1 MDCSI
6 CDCPRIV
13 RLGRHQ
19 KLIFHAVANRGRAG
33 VSARPPKLCIKGE
46 AILMK
51 KNCIQRV
58 QAFLLALV
66 LICSLAV
73 PVAMAEGEISL
84 NHTAAAM
91 EIGDTLTLTADVAD
105 MLASA
110 GISWKSNNPAVAAVQ
125 GSGAACTVTAE
136 APGAA
141 TITASITTDGG
152 ATHQATCAITVT
164 EPAVPVS
171 RVEISTAAM
180 LNTVEKN
187 DTLQLEA
194 VVYPTDATNQAVS
207 WSSSNPDV
215 ASVDADGTV
224 TGAAPGK
231 TVITA
236 KTEDGGFTATREVEC
251 SGIALSKTSMTLLV
265 NESESLSFPCYGAAS
280 GKNVVWSSSNPSVA
294 DAAAGR
300 ITGHY
305 PGTATV
311 TAVVY
316 GTGYAAS
323 CTVVV
328 EEDVA
333 DAVNCTVQ
341 SGQFCGFDGLL
352 STLNSRSREKTGAGL
367 DYLISLSVPTSQ
379 GILYHGYVSP
389 DAHGH
394 GVGGTEKYYYRAG
407 ASQMSLSEVSFVPR
421 TDFSGTAVISYMG
434 YATNGKSFSGT
445 IRVEVENAGDV
456 SYSTASNRPL
466 EFTAEEF
473 TAICQA
479 RTGRSVKYILFEQ
492 PSASRGT
499 LYYQY
504 SSTGQFSQ
512 RVDGNTKYYTT
523 STPSVNAVTFV
534 PAESYTGTVTVPYTC
549 VDSAGGSYSGKV
561 TITVYSASGTGRGDV
576 EYTAG
581 VGEKVRLDSSDF
593 NDVCREVQ
601 GTSLNYVYFDLPS
614 SREGT
619 LYYDYTSKNDYGG
632 RVSDTT
638 RYYRNSS
645 PRISQI
651 TFVPADGF
659 SGTVTISYT
668 GYDTAG
674 ESFTGNVI
682 IRLADEDGTVYYSTG
697 AGKPL
702 QFEAADF
709 NEACLRSNGASL
721 SRLSFDLPASSRGGL
736 YYDYTS
742 SSGGSRVSSSTSYYR
757 SGTPQLSKVTFVPK
771 SGYTGTVSIPFSGY
785 DVDGSRFTGSV
796 RISVGTP
803 GDGIVKYHTVS
814 GGSVHFN
821 AADFNTACRE
831 ITGDSLSYVRFTPPA
846 SRSGTLYDQYSGL
859 QGSAVTSFTNYY
871 RSGSSRLLD
880 GVSFLAVPGYTGMV
894 SINYTGRSSG
904 GATFSGVV
912 EIQVYAAGG
921 PPTIDGY
928 LPFRDISSSAY
939 YFDAVKW
946 AVNTGI
952 TSGTT
957 ATTFSPDA
965 ACTRAQMVTF
975 LWRAAGSPAPR
986 SSVNPFRDINSGA
999 YYYQAVLWAVEQGIT
1014 SGTSSTTFS
1023 PDAIITRGQT
1033 VMFLYRNAGSPAS
1046 GTGSAFDDVKI
1057 GDYYSSAVR
1066 WAVANGITSGTSATT
1081 FSPSASCTRAQIV
1094 TFLYRTFAGW

>member
-1 MDCSI
+1 M
-6 CDCPRIV
+6 
-13 RLGRHQ
+13 
-19 KLIFHAVANRGRAG
+19 
-33 VSARPPKLCIKGE
+33 
-46 AILMK
+46 LMR
-51 KNCIQRV
+51 KNCIQRA

-66 LICSLAV
+66 LTCSLAV
-73 PVAMAEGEISL
+73 PAAMAEGEIRLDHSTASL
-84 NHTAAAM
+84 EA
-91 EIGDTLTLTADVAD
+91 GKTLTLTADVAD
-105 MLASA
+105 TLASA
-110 GISWKSNNPAVAAVQ
+110 DVSWESSHDTIATVQ
-125 GSGAACTVTAE
+125 PGAGNTCTVTAV

-141 TITASITTDGG
+141 TITASVKDDTSGTTYE
-152 ATHQATCAITVT
+152 AACAVTVT
-164 EPAVPVS
+164 APAVPVTG
-171 RVEISTAAM
+171 VTISNAAT

-187 DTLQLEA
+187 GTLQLEA
-194 VVYPTDATNQAVS
+194 VVSPTGATNRDIS
-207 WSSSNPDV
+207 WSSSAPDV

-224 TGAAPGK
+224 TGVGPGK
-231 TVITA
+231 TVITV
-236 KTEDGGFTATREVEC
+236 KTEDGGFTDTREVEC
-251 SGIALSKTSMTLLV
+251 SGIALSKTSMKLLV

-311 TAVVY
+311 TATVY
-316 GTGYAAS
+316 GTGYTAS

-333 DAVNCTVQ
+333 DAINCTVQ
-341 SGQFCGFDGLL
+341 SGQLCGFDSLL

-379 GILYHGYVSP
+379 GILYYGYVSP

-394 GVGGTEKYYYRAG
+394 GVGGTEKYYYQAG
-407 ASQMSLSEVSFVPR
+407 TSQMSLSEVSFVPR
-421 TDFSGTAVISYMG
+421 TDFSGTAVVSYTG
-434 YATNGKSFSGT
+434 YATNGKSFNGT
-445 IRVEVENAGDV
+445 IRVDVEDVGDV

-479 RTGRSVKYILFEQ
+479 RTGRSVKYIMFEQ

-512 RVDGNTKYYTT
+512 RVDSNTKYYTT
-523 STPSVNAVTFV
+523 STPSVNSITFV

-549 VDSAGGSYSGKV
+549 VDSAGGSYNGKV

-576 EYTAG
+576 EYTTG
-581 VGEKVRLDSSDF
+581 VEEKVRMNASDF

-619 LYYDYTSKNDYGG
+619 LYYDYTSRNHYGSK
-632 RVSDTT
+632 VSDTT

-645 PRISQI
+645 PRISDI

-659 SGTVTISYT
+659 SGTVTIPYT

-674 ESFTGNVI
+674 DSFTGNLVI
-682 IRLADEDGTVYYSTG
+682 RVADEDGTVYYSTG
-697 AGKPL
+697 AGKPV

-721 SRLSFDLPASSRGGL
+721 SRVSFELPASSKGTL
-736 YYDYTS
+736 YYNYTS
-742 SSGGSRVSSSTSYYR
+742 SSGGSRVSASTSYYR
-757 SGTPQLSKVTFVPK
+757 SGAPQLSNVTFVPK
-771 SGYTGTVSIPFSGY
+771 GGYTGTVSIPFSGY
-785 DVDGSRFTGSV
+785 DVDGSRFRGSV
-796 RISVGTP
+796 RISVGTS
-803 GDGIVKYHTVS
+803 DDDIVKYSTVS
-814 GGSVHFN
+814 GGRVYFN
-821 AADFNTACRE
+821 AADFNAACRE
-831 ITGDSLSYVRFTPPA
+831 ITGDSLRYVRFTPPA
-846 SRSGTLYDQYSGL
+846 SRYGKLYDQYG
-859 QGSAVTSFTNYY
+859 GSEAAVTSSTSYY
-871 RSGSSRLLD
+871 RSGSSRRLD
-880 GVSFLAVPGYTGMV
+880 DVSFLAASSYTGIV
-894 SINYTGRSSG
+894 SIDYTGRSSEG
-904 GATFSGVV
+904 ETFSGVV
-912 EIQVYAAGG
+912 EIQVDSAGG
-921 PPTIDGY
+921 NTTIDIH

-946 AVNTGI
+946 AVSAGI

-975 LWRAAGSPAPR
+975 LWRAAGSPAPK
-986 SSVNPFRDINSGA
+986 SGANPFRDVSSAA
-999 YYYQAVLWAVEQGIT
+999 YYYNAVLWAVEQGIT
-1014 SGTSSTTFS
+1014 SGTSATTFS
-1023 PDAIITRGQT
+1023 PDAIVTRGQT

-1046 GTGSAFDDVKI
+1046 GTGSAFTDVKI
-1057 GDYYSSAVR
+1057 GDYYSPAVR

-1081 FSPSASCTRAQIV
+1081 FSPSAPCTRAQIV
-1094 TFLYRTFAGW
+1094 TFLYRTFAR

>member
-1 MDCSI
+1 M
-6 CDCPRIV
+6 
-13 RLGRHQ
+13 
-19 KLIFHAVANRGRAG
+19 
-33 VSARPPKLCIKGE
+33 
-46 AILMK
+46 
-51 KNCIQRV
+51 
-58 QAFLLALV
+58 
-66 LICSLAV
+66 
-73 PVAMAEGEISL
+73 
-84 NHTAAAM
+84 
-91 EIGDTLTLTADVAD
+91 
-105 MLASA
+105 
-110 GISWKSNNPAVAAVQ
+110 
-125 GSGAACTVTAE
+125 
-136 APGAA
+136 
-141 TITASITTDGG
+141 
-152 ATHQATCAITVT
+152 
-164 EPAVPVS
+164 
-171 RVEISTAAM
+171 
-180 LNTVEKN
+180 
-187 DTLQLEA
+187 
-194 VVYPTDATNQAVS
+194 
-207 WSSSNPDV
+207 
-215 ASVDADGTV
+215 
-224 TGAAPGK
+224 
-231 TVITA
+231 
-236 KTEDGGFTATREVEC
+236 
-251 SGIALSKTSMTLLV
+251 
-265 NESESLSFPCYGAAS
+265 
-280 GKNVVWSSSNPSVA
+280 
-294 DAAAGR
+294 
-300 ITGHY
+300 
-305 PGTATV
+305 
-311 TAVVY
+311 
-316 GTGYAAS
+316 
-323 CTVVV
+323 
-328 EEDVA
+328 
-333 DAVNCTVQ
+333 
-341 SGQFCGFDGLL
+341 
-352 STLNSRSREKTGAGL
+352 
-367 DYLISLSVPTSQ
+367 
-379 GILYHGYVSP
+379 
-389 DAHGH
+389 
-394 GVGGTEKYYYRAG
+394 
-407 ASQMSLSEVSFVPR
+407 
-421 TDFSGTAVISYMG
+421 
-434 YATNGKSFSGT
+434 
-445 IRVEVENAGDV
+445 
-456 SYSTASNRPL
+456 
-466 EFTAEEF
+466 
-473 TAICQA
+473 
-479 RTGRSVKYILFEQ
+479 
-492 PSASRGT
+492 
-499 LYYQY
+499 
-504 SSTGQFSQ
+504 
-512 RVDGNTKYYTT
+512 
-523 STPSVNAVTFV
+523 
-534 PAESYTGTVTVPYTC
+534 
-549 VDSAGGSYSGKV
+549 

-645 PRISQI
+645 PKISQI

-796 RISVGTP
+796 RISVGTS